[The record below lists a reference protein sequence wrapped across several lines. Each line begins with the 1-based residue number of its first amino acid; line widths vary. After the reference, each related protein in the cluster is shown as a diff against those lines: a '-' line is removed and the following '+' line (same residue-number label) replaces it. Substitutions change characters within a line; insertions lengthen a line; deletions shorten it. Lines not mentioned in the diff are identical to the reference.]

1 MNLVGIAKSLSVN
14 TKSKSLQKIYG
25 DYMTNNLVRTFIKK
39 IPALDFVKIVFLTK
53 AINDGKDPNK
63 ELQTINS
70 FLFVFSSVY
79 FSEDEIEKG
88 CDECGYDGTI
98 TCDECGGSGDN
109 NCDECDG
116 SGIDPDSED
125 EESCNSCDGSGRET
139 CNNCDGAGS
148 DECQYCDG
156 TGSIQFNDL
165 TKYVISEYVSYNT
178 SVFDYV
184 YKHRDSNEEIDESY
198 ILDSPNTFRIF
209 IDEKE
214 PETISDSDFDIDQR
228 FRGSTYI
235 NKVDDLEDV
244 DLSHFSSSIESSN
257 GELQVLRYRFLN

>member
-1 MNLVGIAKSLSVN
+1 M
-14 TKSKSLQKIYG
+14 
-25 DYMTNNLVRTFIKK
+25 
-39 IPALDFVKIVFLTK
+39 
-53 AINDGKDPNK
+53 
-63 ELQTINS
+63 
-70 FLFVFSSVY
+70 
-79 FSEDEIEKG
+79 
-88 CDECGYDGTI
+88 
-98 TCDECGGSGDN
+98 
-109 NCDECDG
+109 
-116 SGIDPDSED
+116 
-125 EESCNSCDGSGRET
+125 
-139 CNNCDGAGS
+139 
-148 DECQYCDG
+148 
-156 TGSIQFNDL
+156 